1 MSAGVDELIK
11 IDDEAKEQ
19 MDNALYGGLDAN
31 ENQQKMAE
39 VHFEAWMRL
48 LDSRV
53 THVSLKEKHS
63 FRRFV
68 QKCPNWRMKN
78 APKVDM
84 CASHLGF
91 LSSVQ
96 FYNAIKIQKKIR
108 CQYELI
114 GNLLSK
120 LLNIR

>member
-19 MDNALYGGLDAN
+19 MDNALYGGMDAN

-53 THVSLKEKHS
+53 TTVSNFIMNNVPKFHKLGSMKRFSLKP
-63 FRRFV
+63 FRVLFCN
-68 QKCPNWRMKN
+68 QITNF
-78 APKVDM
+78 
-84 CASHLGF
+84 SI
-91 LSSVQ
+91 
-96 FYNAIKIQKKIR
+96 FYEQIDLIR
-108 CQYELI
+108 GIAELTME
-114 GNLLSK
+114 
-120 LLNIR
+120 

>member
-19 MDNALYGGLDAN
+19 MDNAFYGGLDAN

-53 THVSLKEKHS
+53 IDVSLKEELGILLGDLYDD
-63 FRRFV
+63 V
-68 QKCPNWRMKN
+68 PMENEKCSL
-78 APKVDM
+78 V
-84 CASHLGF
+84 
-91 LSSVQ
+91 
-96 FYNAIKIQKKIR
+96 
-108 CQYELI
+108 
-114 GNLLSK
+114 
-120 LLNIR
+120 